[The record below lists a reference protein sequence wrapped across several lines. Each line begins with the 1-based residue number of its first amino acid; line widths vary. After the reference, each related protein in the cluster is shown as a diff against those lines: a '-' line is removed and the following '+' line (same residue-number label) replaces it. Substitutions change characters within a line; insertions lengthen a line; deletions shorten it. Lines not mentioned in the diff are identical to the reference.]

1 MQYGKKCVSMGKCK
15 ENQQCYFFS
24 SSFIQFFHQTQANDK
39 EMTDTRRDSTSG
51 SSTRDEKT
59 TADKSKATTP
69 PFQPIAPSSTKTTQ
83 ASSPSKAT
91 ASPRSVVPPTKRR
104 KVSIACHECRTHKT
118 KCDGAQPICGSCR
131 KKKLPED
138 ACAYSPER
146 GRRGVKNQ

>member
-1 MQYGKKCVSMGKCK
+1 MLL
-15 ENQQCYFFS
+15 FL
-24 SSFIQFFHQTQANDK
+24 SFIYTVLLHQAQANDR
-39 EMTDTRRDSTSG
+39 EMTDTRRDSSS
-51 SSTRDEKT
+51 SSTGGEKT
-59 TADKSKATTP
+59 TSDKNQQATTP
-69 PFQPIAPSSTKTTQ
+69 LFQPIAPSSTKTTQ
-83 ASSPSKAT
+83 ATNAPSKAT
-91 ASPRSVVPPTKRR
+91 TRARSVVPPTKRR

>member
-1 MQYGKKCVSMGKCK
+1 MGECK
-15 ENQQCYFFS
+15 GEISSDSFFPLLHLSQFS
-24 SSFIQFFHQTQANDK
+24 SSTSSSKQA
-39 EMTDTRRDSTSG
+39 MTDGIRRDSTS
-51 SSTRDEKT
+51 SSQQGEKT
-59 TADKSKATTP
+59 TGDKNKATLP
-69 PFQPIAPSSTKTTQ
+69 LQPIAPSSTNTTH
-83 ASSPSKAT
+83 ANSPLSKPT
-91 ASPRSVVPPTKRR
+91 ASPRSTVPPTKRR